1 MACAEVVNGVLQ
13 TKRIEEKIMKRMITF
28 ILLAVMCLSLVACGA
43 SNTNTTTAGTQTET
57 TAATTVADATTA
69 PATETTSNTEETT
82 EDLTFDTSWAAN
94 EFEALLPQLPFTG
107 WETTKENDTTYSME
121 ISGLKDSVV
130 TDDEGNAIGYEED
143 KAALIAYLE
152 SLKNYGFSVEETGG
166 IEGYEYEWHVIDPAG
181 NKIEVTC
188 AEGFCWITIT
198 KTN

>member
-13 TKRIEEKIMKRMITF
+13 TKRIEEKIMKRILAF
-28 ILLAVMCLSLVACGA
+28 ILVAAMCLSLVACGA
-43 SNTNTTTAGTQTET
+43 ANADTTTAGTQTET

-69 PATETTSNTEETT
+69 PTTETTVSAEDTT
-82 EDLTFDTSWAAN
+82 TALSFDTSWAAN

-107 WETTKENDTTYSME
+107 WETTQENDTTYSME
-121 ISGLKDSVV
+121 IGGLKDSVV

-166 IEGYEYEWHVIDPAG
+166 IEGYEYEWRVIDPAG

-188 AEGFCWITIT
+188 AEGYCWITIS
-198 KTN
+198 KK